1 MTTRDADRSDA
12 GHPLRRYVTVMTF
25 GISHLPKQSPPLVPF
40 YPYVSRVVKAAR
52 AAPGFAAVQP
62 DLGPLEHPR
71 FYDAIKEN
79 ADLEVSQVLF
89 LWDDIEAVV
98 AFSYSGLH
106 KEVLEINRRN
116 GWFLHDQWPAYVAW
130 WDHAENVKWSVGC
143 AKLEQLHDNGPTP
156 AAFNFKSVFAAD
168 GTAYRLDH
176 DRLASYKRR
185 YA

>member
-1 MTTRDADRSDA
+1 MMQEVDRSDL
-12 GHPLRRYVTVMTF
+12 GLSSRRYVTVMTF

-40 YPYVSRVVKAAR
+40 YPYVGRVVKAAR

-62 DLGPLEHPR
+62 DLGPVAHPR
-71 FYDAIKEN
+71 FYDSIKEN

-116 GWFLHDQWPAYVAW
+116 GWFVHDNWPAYVAW
-130 WDHAENVKWSVGC
+130 WDKARSVSWLVGC
-143 AKLEQLHDNGPTP
+143 AKLEQLHDRGSTP
-156 AAFNFKSVFAAD
+156 SAFNFKYPFAED
-168 GTAYRLDH
+168 GTAYKLDH